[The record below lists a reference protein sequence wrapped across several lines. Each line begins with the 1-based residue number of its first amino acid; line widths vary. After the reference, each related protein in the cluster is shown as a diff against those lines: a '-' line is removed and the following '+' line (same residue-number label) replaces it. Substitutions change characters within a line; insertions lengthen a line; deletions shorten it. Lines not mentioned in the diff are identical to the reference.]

1 MGIRSRPR
9 VLLVTTSTGAAGA
22 ERVVASLAGGLEGYE
37 VEVVYLTGEASA
49 YDLELEAQGIYVL
62 RLEGRRH
69 RPFDLIRKLRSVV
82 QSRQPDL
89 IHSHLFHANV
99 LVSKALRADPKIP
112 LIHTAHIIEGRHR
125 PLRPWFERRAALRAS
140 RVVCVSKAVADHLH
154 SCGWADDKLVI
165 VPNGIDSARYLDVPE
180 VGETADPLV
189 VGIGRLHAQ
198 KGFDLLLHA
207 FARIASAVPQA
218 RLHIAGVGAEAGSL
232 AGLASKLGIADRLTW
247 LGFRS
252 DIPAVMASAR
262 VVAFPSRYEGFGLV
276 LAEAGAASRPVVA
289 FDLPTTREIV
299 EDGVTGRI
307 VPFGDVDAFAQAL
320 ADVLCD
326 PALAS
331 RQGQAAR
338 ARIQGAFGEP
348 RMLAAYAELY
358 AELPALPAR

>member
-1 MGIRSRPR
+1 M
-9 VLLVTTSTGAAGA
+9 
-22 ERVVASLAGGLEGYE
+22 VASLARGLEGYE

-49 YDLELEAQGIYVL
+49 YDLELEAQGIYVA
-62 RLEGRRH
+62 RLEGRKH
-69 RPFDLIRKLRSVV
+69 RPFDLIRKLRGVV

-89 IHSHLFHANV
+89 VHSHLFHANV
-99 LVSKALRADPKIP
+99 LAAKVLRSDPKIP

-125 PLRPWFERRAALRAS
+125 PLRPWFERRAASRAT
-140 RVVCVSKAVADHLH
+140 RVVCVSKAVADHLQ
-154 SCGWADDKLVI
+154 SCGWPDDKLVI
-165 VPNGIDSARYLDVPE
+165 VPNGIDTARYLDVPE
-180 VGETADPLV
+180 VGATADLVV

-198 KGFDLLLHA
+198 KGFDLL
-207 FARIASAVPQA
+207 PQA

-232 AGLASKLGIADRLTW
+232 AGLASQLGIADRLTW

-299 EDGVTGRI
+299 EDGVAGRI
-307 VPFGDVDAFAQAL
+307 VPLGDVDAFAQAL
-320 ADVLCD
+320 ADVLRD
-326 PALAS
+326 PELAS
-331 RQGQAAR
+331 RQGRAAR
-338 ARIQGAFGEP
+338 ARIQRDFGEQ